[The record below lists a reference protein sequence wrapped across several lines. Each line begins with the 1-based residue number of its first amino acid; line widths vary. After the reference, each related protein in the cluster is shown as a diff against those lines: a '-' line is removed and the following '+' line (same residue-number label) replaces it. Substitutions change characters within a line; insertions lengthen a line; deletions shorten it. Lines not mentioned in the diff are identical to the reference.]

1 MSDGTVVLTGAYGIL
16 GSAFV
21 RVLPAD
27 RLVSLDRNDLD
38 PADPTAV
45 LRRVVQLK
53 PSLLINCAADTDV
66 EGAETAPQRAFATN
80 ATLAGALA
88 RAAAETG
95 ARMLHFG
102 STGCYGDWKHT
113 PYEEDDTLR
122 PTTVH
127 HRSKAEGE
135 ALVLR
140 ASNTALVMR
149 LGWVFGGRP
158 GQRKNFVWAR
168 LLEARGKPEIG
179 CNPAQI
185 GCPTCADDVVAQ
197 ALALLSAQVAGV
209 VNCVGG
215 GAPASRMDYV
225 AAILAAGGSDT
236 QVSPAVF
243 ARRAP
248 VSPNEAASNARLRR
262 LDLDRMPPWRASLAT
277 YVGSLLADTAAD

>member
-1 MSDGTVVLTGAYGIL
+1 MFDGAIILTGAHGIL
-16 GSAFV
+16 GSTFA

-27 RLVSLDRNDLD
+27 RLVSLNQNDLD
-38 PADPTAV
+38 PADPAAV
-45 LRRVVQLK
+45 LRRIVQLK

-66 EGAETAPQRAFATN
+66 EGAETAPERAFATN

-102 STGCYGDWKHT
+102 STGCYGDWKRP
-113 PYEEDDTLR
+113 PYQEDDPLR

-127 HRSKAEGE
+127 HSSKAAGE
-135 ALVLR
+135 ALVLH
-140 ASNTALVMR
+140 ASNTALVLR

-168 LLEARGKPEIG
+168 LLEARGKSEIG
-179 CNPAQI
+179 CNPTQI
-185 GCPTCADDVVAQ
+185 GSPTSADDVVVQ
-197 ALALLSAQVAGV
+197 ALALLHAQVTGV

-215 GAPASRMDYV
+215 GPPASRLEYV
-225 AAILAAGGSDT
+225 TAILAAGGSNT
-236 QVSPAVF
+236 QVTPAVF

-248 VSPNEAASNARLRR
+248 VSPNEAAVNARLRR

-277 YVGSLLADTAAD
+277 YVGALLVDTAAD